1 MEGYFES
8 KDIVESWKL
17 MKNKYKIMKMI
28 VMNCWVMIKKK
39 DIFLAL
45 PNLFVK
51 ANFGKDNQSFV
62 HRKLGGEY

>member
-1 MEGYFES
+1 MIICMEGYFES

-39 DIFLAL
+39 DIFLA
-45 PNLFVK
+45 
-51 ANFGKDNQSFV
+51 
-62 HRKLGGEY
+62 

>member
-1 MEGYFES
+1 MEGYFKS

-28 VMNCWVMIKKK
+28 VMNRWVMIKK

-45 PNLFVK
+45 LNLFVK
-51 ANFGKDNQSFV
+51 ANFGKDNLSFV